1 MTGNG
6 AKMNKAQLVDLIL
19 KNKKAGFESKA
30 AAERAFDAVVD
41 AVREGVQKDGKVQII
56 GFGTFSVRSRS
67 ARNGRNPQTGQAMK
81 IKAYKTVGFK
91 VGKDFK
97 DKINKKRK

>member
-1 MTGNG
+1 
-6 AKMNKAQLVDLIL
+6 MNKAQLVEQLL

-41 AVREGVQKDGKVQII
+41 AIRTGVQKDGKVQII
-56 GFGTFSVRSRS
+56 GFGTFSVRERA

-97 DKINKKRK
+97 DKINKKRR

>member
-1 MTGNG
+1 
-6 AKMNKAQLVDLIL
+6 MNKAQLVDLIL

-30 AAERAFDAVVD
+30 AAERAFDAVID
-41 AVREGVQKDGKVQII
+41 AVREGVQRDRKVQII
-56 GFGTFSVRSRS
+56 GFGTFSVRERS

-91 VGKDFK
+91 VGKEFK
-97 DKINKKRK
+97 DTINKGKK

>member
-1 MTGNG
+1 MEFS
-6 AKMNKAQLVDLIL
+6 MNKAQLVDLVL
-19 KNKKAGFESKA
+19 KNKKAGFDSKA

-41 AVREGVQKDGKVQII
+41 AIREGVSREDKVQII
-56 GFGTFSVRSRS
+56 GFGTFSVRERA

-91 VGKDFK
+91 VGKEFK
-97 DKINKKRK
+97 DNINKGKRK

>member
-1 MTGNG
+1 
-6 AKMNKAQLVDLIL
+6 MNKAQLVELIL
-19 KNKKAGFESKA
+19 KDKKAGFESKA
-30 AAERAFDAVVD
+30 AAERAFDSVIS

-56 GFGTFSVRSRS
+56 GFGTFSVRERS

-97 DKINKKRK
+97 DKINKRRR

>member
-1 MTGNG
+1 
-6 AKMNKAQLVDLIL
+6 MNKAQLVELIL

-30 AAERAFDAVVD
+30 AAERAFDSVID

-56 GFGTFSVRSRS
+56 GFGTFSVRERS

-91 VGKDFK
+91 VGKEFK
-97 DKINKKRK
+97 DKINKGKK

>member
-1 MTGNG
+1 
-6 AKMNKAQLVDLIL
+6 MNKAQLVELML
-19 KNKKAGFESKA
+19 KTKNSEFESKA
-30 AAERAFDAVVD
+30 AAERAFDAVVT
-41 AVREGVQKDGKVQII
+41 AIREGVQKDGKVQII
-56 GFGTFSVRSRS
+56 GFGTFQVRERK

-97 DKINKKRK
+97 EKVNKKKR

>member
-1 MTGNG
+1 
-6 AKMNKAQLVDLIL
+6 MNKAQLIELVM

-41 AVREGVQKDGKVQII
+41 AIREGVQKDGKVQII
-56 GFGTFSVRSRS
+56 GFGTFNVRERS
-67 ARNGRNPQTGQAMK
+67 ARNGRNPQTGAAMK

-97 DKINKKRK
+97 DKINKRRK

>member
-1 MTGNG
+1 MEQS
-6 AKMNKAQLVDLIL
+6 MNKAQLVDLIL

-30 AAERAFDAVVD
+30 AAERAFDAVID
-41 AVREGVQKDGKVQII
+41 AVREGVQRDKKVQII
-56 GFGTFSVRSRS
+56 GFGTFSVRERS

-91 VGKDFK
+91 VGKEFK
-97 DKINKKRK
+97 DTINKGKK

>member
-1 MTGNG
+1 
-6 AKMNKAQLVDLIL
+6 MNKAQLVEQLL

-41 AVREGVQKDGKVQII
+41 AVRNGVQKDGKVQII
-56 GFGTFSVRSRS
+56 GFGTFSVRERA

-97 DKINKKRK
+97 DKINKKRR

>member
-1 MTGNG
+1 
-6 AKMNKAQLVDLIL
+6 MNKAELVEQIL

-41 AVREGVQKDGKVQII
+41 AIRDGVQKDGKVQII
-56 GFGTFSVRSRS
+56 GFGTFAVKSRQ

-91 VGKDFK
+91 VGKEFK
-97 DKINKKRK
+97 DSVNKGKK

>member
-1 MTGNG
+1 
-6 AKMNKAQLVDLIL
+6 MNKAQLVDLVL
-19 KNKKAGFESKA
+19 KNKKAGFDSKA

-41 AVREGVQKDGKVQII
+41 AIREGVQKDDKVQII
-56 GFGTFSVRSRS
+56 GFGTFNVRSRS

-81 IKAYKTVGFK
+81 IKAYRTVGFK

-97 DKINKKRK
+97 DKINKGKR